1 MPIGYGFCQ
10 STTNTIQLVRCIKKW
25 LTVLMKCG
33 FKPVATVCDQGA
45 TNIAA
50 INLLIEE
57 ANRLRRMT
65 HKNPSK

>member
-1 MPIGYGFCQ
+1 
-10 STTNTIQLVRCIKKW
+10 
-25 LTVLMKCG
+25 MKCG